1 METKAFLGIDVSK
14 GYADFLLLGVDKK
27 PLDDSFQLY
36 DTSRD
41 REQLKRIIIKWFAA
55 GISCL
60 YCGVESTGGYEN
72 NWYAF
77 IKQLSS
83 EFNIHVAR
91 LNARGV
97 KAVSDAAL
105 KRTIT
110 DAVSAEN
117 IAVYLI
123 SFPEKVKY
131 AISGTHA
138 VEGEF
143 KEGRQH
149 YTYIKMQQKQ
159 KVQLVN
165 QLEKLLYQYFGE
177 VVRYCRHGIPVWL
190 LRMLSK
196 YPCAAAVVKAGPERL
211 AAIKGISAAKAEAL
225 LAKVSTNDQQA
236 GIRIQHVI
244 QMTSKEILHKE
255 ELLSS
260 EKTYLAKGM
269 KDNEDI
275 KLVDSIPGIGLNS
288 AVPLVLE
295 IETVNRFE
303 ACKQLVS
310 NFGVHPTFKQSGD
323 GTWGRH
329 MSKKGPGEVR
339 AILYMC
345 SLTAIRSNDLF
356 KQLYARFRAK
366 GMNHYQAIGV
376 VMHKMLR
383 IIYGVLKSKRSFD
396 AEIDKKNIGKS
407 AEKNSESE
415 KQKSEIIK
423 KQIKHRYQ
431 SDSEHAPV
439 SRMHAQQKK
448 KQSASQS
455 S

>member
-1 METKAFLGIDVSK
+1 MENKAFLGIDVSK
-14 GYADFLLLGVDKK
+14 GYADFLLLGANKK
-27 PLDDSFQLY
+27 PLDDSFRLY
-36 DTSRD
+36 DTPHD
-41 REQLKRIIIKWFAA
+41 RKQLKAIIIKWFAA
-55 GISCL
+55 GINCL
-60 YCGVESTGGYEN
+60 HCGVESTGGYEN

-131 AISGTHA
+131 AIVRTHSL
-138 VEGEF
+138 ETEF

-177 VVRYCRHGIPVWL
+177 VLVYCRHGIPGWL
-190 LRMLSK
+190 LRMLTK
-196 YPCAAAVVKAGPERL
+196 YPCSAAVVKAGPERIT
-211 AAIKGISAAKAEAL
+211 AIKGISAAKAESLWTKA
-225 LAKVSTNDQQA
+225 SSSDQQA

-244 QMTSKEILHKE
+244 QMTSREILHKE

-260 EKTYLAKGM
+260 EKQLLAKGM
-269 KDNEDI
+269 KDNEDV
-275 KLVDSIPGIGLNS
+275 KLVDSIPGVGLDS

-303 ACKQLVS
+303 LCKQLVS

-323 GTWGRH
+323 GTWGKH

-345 SLTAIRSNDLF
+345 CLTAIRTNDLF
-356 KQLYARFRAK
+356 KQLYARFRTK

-383 IIYGVLKSKRSFD
+383 IIYGVLKNKSAFN
-396 AEIDKKNIGKS
+396 AEIDKKNIEKS

-415 KQKSEIIK
+415 KQKLETIK
-423 KQIKHRYQ
+423 NQIKHRYQ

-439 SRMHAQQKK
+439 SRVHAQQKK